1 MNRFADTPENKD
13 EFLSTLREL
22 LTPLSETERNDAL
35 RYYAEYF
42 DDAGIENEKAILNE
56 LKSPKAVA
64 DKILEEGGYLII
76 TEDEKEEPEEETP
89 IEDTASTEQKKEE
102 QKTPF
107 YKNPTTLILIILIA
121 IFTFPIW
128 ITAIAL
134 VISAIA
140 TVISIIIGLFGIAI
154 GFMAGGIA
162 MVVAGAVTIAGSVFN
177 GLLTIGAGMV
187 MFGLGL
193 ILVPL
198 FVKICVTLIPLTIK
212 GLVYICKLPFRK
224 RGTLNANV
232 L

>member
-1 MNRFADTPENKD
+1 MKRFADTPESRE
-13 EFLSTLREL
+13 EFLEALREL

-35 RYYAEYF
+35 RYYTEYF

-64 DKILEEGGYLII
+64 DRILEESGYQI
-76 TEDEKEEPEEETP
+76 TRIEEEEAP
-89 IEDTASTEQKKEE
+89 FEEKNSEPKQEE

-107 YKNPTTLILIILIA
+107 YRNPVTVVLIIIVA
-121 IFTFPIW
+121 IFTLPIW

-134 VISAIA
+134 IISAIA
-140 TVISIIIGLFGIAI
+140 TVASLVIGLFGVAL
-154 GFMAGGIA
+154 GFMGGGVA
-162 MVVAGAVTIAGSVFN
+162 MIIAGFVTMVSSFYN
-177 GLLTIGAGMV
+177 GLLALGTGLA

-193 ILVPL
+193 ILIPL
-198 FVKICVTLIPLTIK
+198 LVKICVTLIPLTIK

-224 RGTLNANV
+224 RGTLNEVV